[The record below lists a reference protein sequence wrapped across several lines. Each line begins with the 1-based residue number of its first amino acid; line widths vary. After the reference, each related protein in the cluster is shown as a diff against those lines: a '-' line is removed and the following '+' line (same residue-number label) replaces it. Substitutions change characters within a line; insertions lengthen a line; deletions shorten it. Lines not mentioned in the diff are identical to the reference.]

1 MRFVCQSLFA
11 AATFLVAWGGYFEES
26 VRAYTSTTCPA
37 ADPYD
42 SNGDSD
48 ALNDCLDNYD
58 VVLLEP
64 SGGSGYNGYIIDNV
78 GGYEAEWYWGCM
90 APPYCYVGL
99 ELNEYNVI
107 APSGEGPKPI
117 LRAHHQL
124 EGPMIAMRDE
134 GLYLFELHNIILDGN
149 KGARTALLPECATTG
164 RGHGTNAILKGSDF
178 QVIGVESI
186 NALCG
191 SGFVI
196 NDGEDFEVS
205 SGYFADNG
213 FEFVDTWG
221 VWADGLTVNN
231 PTNGVVY
238 YNTTVDNTD
247 LGIVIR
253 DGLSTYTAHNYV
265 EQTGTYAF
273 GGIHIQK
280 CESGCQSWDNEI
292 VSGYDLMGVGF
303 VFGKHPWHYDV
314 PGEDPGDVGEVY
326 ENIVYGAVLNFAID
340 GITDGDFWGNS
351 YTGHQGS
358 TGYKCSVSVNYS
370 AQHYGTASVEPYP
383 DDDLHW
389 DSSACG

>member
-1 MRFVCQSLFA
+1 LVAVVAFVA
-11 AATFLVAWGGYFEES
+11 AWGGYFQAP

-48 ALNDCLDNYD
+48 ALNNCLDNYE

-64 SGGSGYNGYIIDNV
+64 SGGYGYVGYIIDNV
-78 GGYEAEWYWGCM
+78 GGYQEVWYWGCM
-90 APPYCYVGL
+90 AQPYCYVGL
-99 ELNEYNVI
+99 ELNENNVI
-107 APSGEGPKPI
+107 APSGEGPKPVLI
-117 LRAHHQL
+117 ADESLQ
-124 EGPMIAMRDE
+124 GPMIAMRDE
-134 GLYLFELHNIILDGN
+134 GLFLFELHNIILDGN
-149 KGARTALLPECATTG
+149 KDARSVAFLDECATTD

-213 FEFVDTWG
+213 FEYDNIEG

-253 DGLSTYTAHNYV
+253 DGLSTYMAHNYV
-265 EQTGTYAF
+265 EQTDTYAF

-280 CESGCQSWDNEI
+280 CEDGCQSWDNEI
-292 VSGYDLMGVGF
+292 VSGYDLMGFGF
-303 VFGKHPWHYDV
+303 VFGKHPWHYGQS
-314 PGEDPGDVGEVY
+314 GEDPGDVGEVY
-326 ENIVYGAVLNFAID
+326 ENTIYGAVLNFAID
-340 GITDGDFWGNS
+340 GITDGDFWSNA

-358 TGYKCSVSVNYS
+358 QGFHCSVSVNYS

-389 DSSACG
+389 NSSACG